1 MFVLANL
8 IHALAQ
14 VLDLLLHFYS
24 IILVVR
30 VIVSWVNADP
40 FNPLVRFLY
49 QATEPVL
56 HRVRRTL
63 PVTYAGI
70 DFSPLIVLLAIVLL
84 QAFLVSSLHDIAR
97 RL

>member
-1 MFVLANL
+1 MFLLANL
-8 IHALAQ
+8 IRALAQ
-14 VLDLLLHFYS
+14 VLDLLLHLYS
-24 IILVVR
+24 IILVIR

-56 HRVRRTL
+56 QRVRRNL

-70 DFSPLIVLLAIVLL
+70 DFSPLVVLLAIVLL
-84 QAFLVSSLHDIAR
+84 QAFLVSSLYDVAR

>member
-8 IHALAQ
+8 IRALAQ
-14 VLDLLLHFYS
+14 VLDLLLHLYS
-24 IILVVR
+24 IILIVR

-40 FNPLVRFLY
+40 FNPIVRFLY

-63 PVTYAGI
+63 PVVYAGI
-70 DFSPLIVLLAIVLL
+70 DLSPLVVLLAIFFL
-84 QAFLVSSLHDIAR
+84 QAFLVSSLYDLAR
-97 RL
+97 RM